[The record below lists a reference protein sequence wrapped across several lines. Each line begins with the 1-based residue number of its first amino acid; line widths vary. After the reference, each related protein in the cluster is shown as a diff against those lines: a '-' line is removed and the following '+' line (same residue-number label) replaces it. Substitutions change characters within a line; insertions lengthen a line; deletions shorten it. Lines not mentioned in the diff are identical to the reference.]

1 MENIPVAAEWIPEWK
16 DPAKE
21 HPPRGTS
28 LHLMTEGGVVVR
40 GQWSDDGRF
49 IAWYPFL
56 KKPDWLK
63 RKLMEAYSARLSGR
77 ES

>member
-1 MENIPVAAEWIPEWK
+1 MENLPVATDWVPEWK
-16 DPAKE
+16 DPQAE
-21 HPPRGTS
+21 RPPRGTT
-28 LHLMTEGGVVVR
+28 LHLMTSGGVVVR
-40 GQWSDDGRF
+40 GQWTDDGRF

-63 RKLMEAYSARLSGR
+63 RRLMEAYHADIPAR